1 MEKID
6 TTNEDN
12 SLVMG
17 EGDPL
22 SVSIKECIEK
32 INEIVDWINSQ

>member
-6 TTNEDN
+6 TTSEDT

-22 SVSIKECIEK
+22 SISIKECIEK
-32 INEIVDWINSQ
+32 INEIIDWINSQ